1 MVLAIN
7 VQVQQDKELRLIT
20 IPLLT
25 LTGLLFQWWVVNQII
40 TGWRLKIGDIAAAAV
55 ELMEA
60 FGMASLVFWNMFEIV
75 GKSLW
80 YGMIPTWAN

>member
-7 VQVQQDKELRLIT
+7 VQVQQDRELRFFT

-25 LTGLLFQWWVVNQII
+25 LTGLLFQWWVVSQTI
-40 TGWRLKIGDIAAAAV
+40 TGWRLKISDLAAALV
-55 ELMEA
+55 ELVEA
-60 FGMASLVFWNMFEIV
+60 FGMASLVFWNMFEVI

-80 YGMIPTWAN
+80 YGMTPTWAN